1 MQMLRATIFLIT
13 VIQQGYTPS
22 SVCLHSCQ
30 FRKEIIIIII
40 IIVIIIIVVI
50 VIVIIIII
58 IIIAFL

>member
-1 MQMLRATIFLIT
+1 MLRATIFLIT

-40 IIVIIIIVVI
+40 IVIIIIVVI